1 MIAGPIPPWRHRVLV
16 HSRIPA
22 PLRPWVY
29 EPHSLTRRLA
39 RLCGEE
45 VTVGLLR
52 HGWRRPFRD
61 EPPLLGLGPQ
71 EKALVRQVR
80 LQCGDRRLVFAHS
93 VIPRATL
100 TGPFRRLASLGTRP
114 LADIL
119 FTSPAVVR
127 EAMEFARLTPALAL
141 HRLARQALDLP
152 EGGELWCRRSR
163 FRLRGHPL
171 LVTEVFAPAIAEAPA
186 SRA

>member
-1 MIAGPIPPWRHRVLV
+1 MLV
-16 HSRIPA
+16 HSRIPGT
-22 PLRPWVY
+22 LRPWVY
-29 EPHSLTRRLA
+29 ESRSLTRRLG
-39 RLCGEE
+39 RLCGED
-45 VTVGLLR
+45 VTVALLR

-61 EPPLLGLGPQ
+61 EPPLLGLAPQ

-80 LQCGDRRLVFAHS
+80 LQCAGRRLVFAHS

-152 EGGELWCRRSR
+152 AGVELWGRRSR

-171 LVTEVFAPAIAEAPA
+171 LVTEVFAPAIAEPA
-186 SRA
+186 GTDA